1 MDKKRRKMKYFKL
14 GDLIIYIFFII
25 IFVFLGSQFIN
36 LQNIKPSRAEIY
48 VDGDLKYTYPLI
60 DEEKNVFIDT
70 NLGGVN
76 VRFKD
81 KKVRVTSSNSPLKI
95 NVKRGW
101 IENPGEMIIGIP
113 DRMIVKIVGD
123 KKNTN
128 DSDDIDYIIR

>member
-1 MDKKRRKMKYFKL
+1 MSRHKEKYFKI
-14 GDLIIYIFFII
+14 GDILIYSFFISVFSFLVI
-25 IFVFLGSQFIN
+25 IFLSLKDIRASQ
-36 LQNIKPSRAEIY
+36 AEIY
-48 VDGDLKYTYPLI
+48 VDGKLKYTYPLV
-60 DEEKNVFIDT
+60 DKEKNVFIET

-101 IENPGEMIIGIP
+101 IANPGEMIIGIP

-123 KKNTN
+123 KKDET
-128 DSDDIDYIIR
+128 DEDIDFIIR